1 MVKMKKGSAAAKAW
15 GAKMKRLR
23 NRSKPKSRSISI
35 KRGKSIKSKTRTMA
49 KRKRTTKRRTSKR
62 SVSILGINTAKA
74 LSAMLY
80 GGVRSKTSDILAPY
94 TSKIPLGNIS
104 DEVGMLAVTTLGKK
118 FLFKK
123 SGTFRDAL
131 TAGQTIE
138 LARIGEAIASG
149 QVGNFNLFGGGQSTQ
164 SNGYVFA

>member
-1 MVKMKKGSAAAKAW
+1 M
-15 GAKMKRLR
+15 
-23 NRSKPKSRSISI
+23 
-35 KRGKSIKSKTRTMA
+35 
-49 KRKRTTKRRTSKR
+49 
-62 SVSILGINTAKA
+62 SILGINTAKA

-80 GGVRSKTSDILAPY
+80 GGVRSKTSNMLAPY
-94 TSKIPLGNIS
+94 TSRIPLGNVS

-123 SGTFRDAL
+123 AGTFRDAL

-149 QVGNFNLFGGGQSTQ
+149 QLGNINLFGGGQSSQ
-164 SNGYVFA
+164 SSGYVFA